1 MESCDLMTKPAP
13 AATPAPVDLV
23 IFDCDGTL
31 VDSETVATD
40 VLVAYLAELGTQ
52 LSAEV
57 ALARFKGGRM
67 ADCVIELEQ
76 MRGQPL
82 PADFTK
88 VLRERIALVLYQRLQ
103 PIEGALELVKSLK
116 VPFCMASN
124 GPLKQ
129 IELSLGVT
137 GLLSY
142 FEGRI
147 FSAYEVGSWKPA
159 PDLFLHAAAQMG
171 VEPSRCA
178 VVEDSLPGVQAGV
191 AAGMQVFAL
200 QPEQVEAKLPKQAKV
215 ISRLAELHDH
225 INLAG

>member
-1 MESCDLMTKPAP
+1 MAKPE
-13 AATPAPVDLV
+13 TSPVDLV

-76 MRGQPL
+76 MRGKPL

-88 VLRERIALVLYQRLQ
+88 VLRERIALALHQCLQ

-137 GLLSY
+137 GLLPY

-147 FSAYEVGSWKPA
+147 FSAYEIGSWKPA

-171 VEPSRCA
+171 FEPCRCA

-200 QPEQVEAKLPKQAKV
+200 QPEQVETKLPKQATV
-215 ISRLAELHDH
+215 ISRLAELHEH
-225 INLAG
+225 INIAAG

>member
-1 MESCDLMTKPAP
+1 MTKAMAEAM
-13 AATPAPVDLV
+13 AAAGLVPVDLV

-40 VLVAYLAELGTQ
+40 VMVAYLAELGMP
-52 LSAEV
+52 LSAEE
-57 ALARFKGGRM
+57 ALSRFKGGKM
-67 ADCVIELEQ
+67 ADCVTELEQ
-76 MRGQPL
+76 MFGRAL

-88 VLRERIALVLYQRLQ
+88 VLRDRIAPVLHQRLQ

-124 GPLKQ
+124 GPLHQ
-129 IELSLGVT
+129 IKVSLSVT
-137 GLLSY
+137 GLWPY

-147 FSAYEVGSWKPA
+147 FSAYEVSSWKPA
-159 PDLFLHAAAQMG
+159 PDLFLHAAKTMG

-200 QPEQVEAKLPKQAKV
+200 QPEQVDAQFPAQAKI

-225 INLAG
+225 INIAG

>member
-1 MESCDLMTKPAP
+1 MVNAKAEADPV
-13 AATPAPVDLV
+13 PVDLV

-40 VLVAYLAELGTQ
+40 VMVGYLAELGMQ
-52 LSAEV
+52 LSADE

-67 ADCVIELEQ
+67 ADCVTELER
-76 MRGQPL
+76 MFSRAL
-82 PADFTK
+82 PVDFAK
-88 VLRERIALVLYQRLQ
+88 ILRDRIAPVLHQRLQ
-103 PIEGALELVKSLK
+103 PIDGALELVQSLR

-124 GPLKQ
+124 GPLHQ
-129 IELSLGVT
+129 IKVSLSVT
-137 GLLSY
+137 GLWPY

-147 FSAYEVGSWKPA
+147 FSAYEVSSWKPA
-159 PDLFLHAAAQMG
+159 PDLFLHAAKTMG

-200 QPEQVEAKLPKQAKV
+200 QPEQLEAQFPRQAKI
-215 ISRLAELHDH
+215 ISRLAQLHDH
-225 INLAG
+225 INIAG

>member
-1 MESCDLMTKPAP
+1 MAKQET
-13 AATPAPVDLV
+13 AAVDLV

-31 VDSETVATD
+31 VDSETVATEVMVD
-40 VLVAYLAELGTQ
+40 YLAELDMP

-67 ADCVIELEQ
+67 ADCVAELEQ
-76 MRGQPL
+76 MFGRSL
-82 PADFTK
+82 PADFAK
-88 VLRERIALVLYQRLQ
+88 VLRDRIAPALHQRLQ
-103 PIEGALELVKSLK
+103 PIEGALELVQSLK

-124 GPLKQ
+124 GPLHQ
-129 IELSLGVT
+129 IKVSLSVT
-137 GLLSY
+137 GLWPY

-147 FSAYEVGSWKPA
+147 FSAYDVGSWKPA
-159 PDLFLHAAAQMG
+159 PDLFLHAARTMG

-215 ISRLAELHDH
+215 ISRLAELHEH
-225 INLAG
+225 INIAG

>member
-1 MESCDLMTKPAP
+1 MTKS
-13 AATPAPVDLV
+13 ATDESNAPVELV

-40 VLVAYLAELGTQ
+40 VMVEYLAELGMQ

-67 ADCVIELEQ
+67 ADCVAELEQ
-76 MRGQPL
+76 MFGRSL

-88 VLRERIALVLYQRLQ
+88 VLRDRIAPVLHQRLQ
-103 PIEGALELVKSLK
+103 PIEGALELVQSLK

-124 GPLKQ
+124 GPLHQ
-129 IELSLGVT
+129 IKVSLSVT
-137 GLLSY
+137 GLWSY

-147 FSAYEVGSWKPA
+147 FSAYDVGSWKPA
-159 PDLFLHAAAQMG
+159 PDLFLHAARTMG

-200 QPEQVEAKLPKQAKV
+200 QPEQVEAQLPRQATV

-225 INLAG
+225 IRIAG

>member
-1 MESCDLMTKPAP
+1 MESMVTAMADAGPV
-13 AATPAPVDLV
+13 PVDLV

-40 VLVAYLAELGTQ
+40 VMVDYLTELGIQ
-52 LSAEV
+52 LSADE
-57 ALARFKGGRM
+57 ALSRFKGGKM
-67 ADCVIELEQ
+67 ADCVAELER
-76 MRGQPL
+76 MFGRTL

-88 VLRERIALVLYQRLQ
+88 VLRDRITPVLHQRLQ

-124 GPLKQ
+124 GPLHQ
-129 IELSLGVT
+129 IKVSLSVT
-137 GLLSY
+137 GLWPY

-147 FSAYEVGSWKPA
+147 FSAYEVSSWKPA
-159 PDLFLHAAAQMG
+159 PDLFLHAAKTMG

-200 QPEQVEAKLPKQAKV
+200 QPEQIEAQFPKQAKI

-225 INLAG
+225 INIAG